1 MRRAGPGWLVAW
13 AACALVASAA
23 QGATVFRWTGADG
36 VVHYGDHAPRDA
48 RIRVTTLQVPG
59 DAAASVA
66 RLRLARV
73 DGRVHAIADNHLAG
87 PIEVMLRSADA
98 PEPRADPAL
107 PARATVPAGGS
118 ALVAVVEP
126 VPGRQTRLLL
136 DTVPGR
142 PAAQPR
148 DVVYRF
154 PLRQARVRLEQGFDG
169 AFSHA
174 DAQNRHALDFAADI
188 GTPVLAARDGVVMQV
203 EASYRTNARAPSA
216 AARANF
222 IRVVHDDG
230 TMALYAHLDADG
242 VDVAPGTRV
251 RAGQPIGR
259 SGNTGY
265 STGPHL
271 HFVVQANRGM
281 RLESIPV
288 RVLGPDGIVAV
299 DAR

>member
-1 MRRAGPGWLVAW
+1 MRVSPRLAVPAVVLV
-13 AACALVASAA
+13 L
-23 QGATVFRWTGADG
+23 ATVAHAGTVYRWTDRDG
-36 VVHYGDHAPRDA
+36 VVHYGDHAPADPRV
-48 RIRVTTLQVPG
+48 RVTTLRTP
-59 DAAASVA
+59 DAPPSVA
-66 RLRLARV
+66 RLRLERV
-73 DGRVHAIADNHLAG
+73 DQRVHAWADNRLHG
-87 PIEVMLRSADA
+87 PIEVMLRSAVTPA
-98 PEPRADPAL
+98 PAADPAL

-118 ALVAVVEP
+118 ALVAVIEP
-126 VPGRQTRLLL
+126 PAGHRVQLLL

-154 PLRQARVRLEQGFDG
+154 PLQQARMRLEQGFHG

-174 DAQNRHALDFAADI
+174 DAENRHALDFAAEI
-188 GTPVLAARDGVVMQV
+188 GTPVLAARDGTVMQV
-203 EASYRTNARAPSA
+203 EAGFDA
-216 AARANF
+216 AGLDAGDVARANF
-222 IRVVHDDG
+222 IRIVHDDG

-242 VDVAPGTRV
+242 VQVAPGTRV
-251 RAGQPIGR
+251 RAGQVIGR

-288 RVLGPDGIVAV
+288 RVLGPQGLVAGTP
-299 DAR
+299 